1 MDKKILADCE
11 YRILCALRRIIRAV
25 DVYSRKL
32 NNKFG
37 LTTPQ
42 LLCLQNVCEAESMT
56 LSQLTK
62 AVNLSGSTVNGIVDR
77 LEKKELIVRQRSTE
91 DRRKVYLLMT
101 EKGRELVKQAPSP
114 LQDKL
119 SEELGNLS
127 QLEQLAITQA
137 LERTVELMEI
147 EKLDASPNL
156 IATTEYEEKH

>member
-42 LLCLQNVCEAESMT
+42 LLCLHYVCEAEFMT
-56 LSQLTK
+56 LSELTK

-77 LEKKELIVRQRSTE
+77 LEKKELLTRQRSTQ
-91 DRRKVYLLMT
+91 DRRKVHLIMT
-101 EKGRELVKQAPSP
+101 ERGKTLVEQAPSP

-119 SEELGNLS
+119 SDELGKLS

-147 EKLDASPNL
+147 EKYEASPNL
-156 IATTEYEEKH
+156 IAAGEFEEK